1 MKRYLLDV
9 VIEKDK
15 DGYFAYCPLIQG
27 CYTQDETYEDALKNI
42 KDAIKLHLE
51 DIGASKGT
59 FSSPESISVTTLEI
73 AA

>member
-15 DGYFAYCPLIQG
+15 DGYYVHCPLIQG
-27 CYTQDETYEDALKNI
+27 CYSQGDTYEDALENI
-42 KDAIKLHLE
+42 KDTIKLHLA
-51 DIGASKGT
+51 DMATSKQT
-59 FSSPESISVTTLEI
+59 LPQAESISVTTLEI